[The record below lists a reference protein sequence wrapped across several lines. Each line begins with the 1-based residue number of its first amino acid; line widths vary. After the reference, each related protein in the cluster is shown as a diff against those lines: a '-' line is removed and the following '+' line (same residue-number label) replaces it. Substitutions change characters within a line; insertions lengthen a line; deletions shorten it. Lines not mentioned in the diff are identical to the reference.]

1 MFPFANLV
9 IKIKILFGGCC
20 NIFIYFDI
28 FGLRINRLISFR
40 PDQTCTE
47 TYTLKM
53 NSWKKHEKIFVNLNF
68 IMYELLMKVN
78 IFMSLGIEAVGP
90 SVPYYLMEPVLK
102 RCTPSQLYRI
112 EDFNPVSIKC
122 KHIRNYRND

>member
-1 MFPFANLV
+1 
-9 IKIKILFGGCC
+9 
-20 NIFIYFDI
+20 
-28 FGLRINRLISFR
+28 
-40 PDQTCTE
+40 
-47 TYTLKM
+47 M
-53 NSWKKHEKIFVNLNF
+53 NSWKKHEKNFVNLNF
-68 IMYELLMKVN
+68 IMYELLIKGN

-122 KHIRNYRND
+122 KHIRNNRND

>member
-1 MFPFANLV
+1 
-9 IKIKILFGGCC
+9 
-20 NIFIYFDI
+20 
-28 FGLRINRLISFR
+28 
-40 PDQTCTE
+40 
-47 TYTLKM
+47 M
-53 NSWKKHEKIFVNLNF
+53 NSWKKHEKNFVNLNF

-122 KHIRNYRND
+122 KHIRNNRND

>member
-1 MFPFANLV
+1 
-9 IKIKILFGGCC
+9 
-20 NIFIYFDI
+20 
-28 FGLRINRLISFR
+28 
-40 PDQTCTE
+40 
-47 TYTLKM
+47 M
-53 NSWKKHEKIFVNLNF
+53 NSWKKHEKKFVNLNF

>member
-1 MFPFANLV
+1 
-9 IKIKILFGGCC
+9 
-20 NIFIYFDI
+20 
-28 FGLRINRLISFR
+28 
-40 PDQTCTE
+40 
-47 TYTLKM
+47 M

-122 KHIRNYRND
+122 KHIRNNRND

>member
-1 MFPFANLV
+1 
-9 IKIKILFGGCC
+9 
-20 NIFIYFDI
+20 
-28 FGLRINRLISFR
+28 
-40 PDQTCTE
+40 
-47 TYTLKM
+47 
-53 NSWKKHEKIFVNLNF
+53 
-68 IMYELLMKVN
+68 MYELLIKVN

-122 KHIRNYRND
+122 ND

>member
-1 MFPFANLV
+1 MYRNLH
-9 IKIKILFGGCC
+9 IENEFMKK
-20 NIFIYFDI
+20 
-28 FGLRINRLISFR
+28 
-40 PDQTCTE
+40 T
-47 TYTLKM
+47 
-53 NSWKKHEKIFVNLNF
+53 WKKFVNLNF
-68 IMYELLMKVN
+68 IIYELLIKVN

-122 KHIRNYRND
+122 KHIRNNQND

>member
-1 MFPFANLV
+1 
-9 IKIKILFGGCC
+9 
-20 NIFIYFDI
+20 
-28 FGLRINRLISFR
+28 
-40 PDQTCTE
+40 
-47 TYTLKM
+47 M
-53 NSWKKHEKIFVNLNF
+53 NSWKKHEKKFVNLNF

-78 IFMSLGIEAVGP
+78 IFMLLGIEAVGP

-122 KHIRNYRND
+122 KHIRNNRND

>member
-1 MFPFANLV
+1 
-9 IKIKILFGGCC
+9 
-20 NIFIYFDI
+20 
-28 FGLRINRLISFR
+28 
-40 PDQTCTE
+40 
-47 TYTLKM
+47 M

-78 IFMSLGIEAVGP
+78 IFMLLGIEAVGP

-122 KHIRNYRND
+122 KHIRNNRND